1 MRQSSP
7 QLPLSP
13 FDEIA
18 SLERLR
24 EAWHMVLLRGGGP
37 GGDGETIADFARVA
51 DLRLERLSR
60 ELQLNFYRPGPLRH
74 TGMPKKSGGTRPLDI
89 PCVIDRV
96 AQRAAADVLS
106 RLLEPHFE
114 DVSFGYR
121 PGRSVQQAVARVATL
136 RRQGYEWVVDGD
148 IRCFFENVPHDMV
161 LARLGAHVPDN
172 RVIQLVSLWL
182 ESFADGGRG
191 LAQGSPLSPLLSN
204 LHLDAVD
211 EAMDGSGARLVR
223 FADDFLILAKTAPK
237 AEVALDRMAKLLAS
251 HGLELNREKTRIV
264 GFDQAFHFLGYLFV
278 RSMVMPAEESEPRY
292 WAGTPVAGMEELDE
306 PAPNPSQPKIISD
319 AATPSVI
326 SGAARRL
333 IRRRPPDPLYP
344 FEADRD
350 ADDFATGM
358 APLYILEPG
367 RRLTIEGESFA
378 VTEEGRRLVAIPAHL
393 TGRIDLGPLVEA
405 EDKALRLATAY
416 RIPVHFLDGYGQPQG
431 ILLPPAVSDGALH
444 LSQAQ
449 LVLDPERGLDHVRAL
464 VAGRLRNAQ
473 ALLKRLNRRRKD
485 EEVAK
490 ATEKLHYARRKT
502 QHAASIDVAR
512 GIEGEG
518 TATYWLALSRCFE
531 HGWTFGKRL
540 REGEKNAINAVLDWT
555 ASLLTRDVRAAVLR
569 AGLHPG
575 LGVLHAAGDN
585 REACVYDLIEEFRA
599 PLAEGLT
606 IYLFN
611 NRVLSQ
617 DDFGLRD
624 GETRVVG
631 QGGRKVITGYE
642 SWLARPVKNPRTHRY
657 TNWRGMILLQ
667 ARLLAKCVRE
677 KTAYEPYELDF

>member
-1 MRQSSP
+1 MTQHSSP
-7 QLPLSP
+7 ESALSP

-24 EAWHMVLLRGGGP
+24 EAWHMVLIRGGGP
-37 GGDGETIADFARVA
+37 GGDGETITDFARVT

-136 RRQGYEWVVDGD
+136 RRQGYQWVVDGD
-148 IRCFFENVPHDMV
+148 IRCFFENVPHGMV

-211 EAMDGSGARLVR
+211 EAMDASGARLVR
-223 FADDFLILAKTAPK
+223 FADDFLVLAKTATK
-237 AEVALDRMAKLLAS
+237 AEEALDRMAKLLAG

-278 RSMVMPAEESEPRY
+278 RSLVMPAEASEPRY
-292 WAGTPVAGMEELDE
+292 WAGTPAAVMEEQE
-306 PAPNPSQPKIISD
+306 RPAPEASPSEIIAD
-319 AATPSVI
+319 GATPNGI
-326 SGAARRL
+326 SGAVPRL
-333 IRRRPPDPLYP
+333 IRSRPPDPLQP

-350 ADDFATGM
+350 VDDFATGL
-358 APLYILEPG
+358 APLYILEPD

-378 VTEEGRRLVAIPAHL
+378 VTEDGRRIVAIPAHL

-405 EDKALRLATAY
+405 DDRALRLATAY
-416 RIPVHFLDGYGQPQG
+416 RVPVHFLDGYGQPQG

-444 LSQAQ
+444 LCQAR
-449 LVLDPERGLDHVRAL
+449 LILDPERGLDHVRAL

-485 EEVAK
+485 SEVAK
-490 ATEKLHYARRKT
+490 ATEKLHYAGRKARY
-502 QHAASIDVAR
+502 AASIDVAR
-512 GIEGEG
+512 GIEGDD
-518 TATYWLALSRCFE
+518 TATYWVALSRCLE

-540 REGEKNAINAVLDWT
+540 REGEKARR
-555 ASLLTRDVRAAVLR
+555 TRST
-569 AGLHPG
+569 PSWI
-575 LGVLHAAGDN
+575 
-585 REACVYDLIEEFRA
+585 EQQAC
-599 PLAEGLT
+599 
-606 IYLFN
+606 
-611 NRVLSQ
+611 
-617 DDFGLRD
+617 
-624 GETRVVG
+624 
-631 QGGRKVITGYE
+631 
-642 SWLARPVKNPRTHRY
+642 
-657 TNWRGMILLQ
+657 
-667 ARLLAKCVRE
+667 
-677 KTAYEPYELDF
+677 